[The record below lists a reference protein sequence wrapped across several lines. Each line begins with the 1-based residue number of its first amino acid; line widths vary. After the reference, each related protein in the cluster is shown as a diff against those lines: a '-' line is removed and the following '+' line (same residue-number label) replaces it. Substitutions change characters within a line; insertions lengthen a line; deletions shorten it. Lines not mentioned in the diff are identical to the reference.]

1 MLETVEKMKKKGKFT
16 KEDLAELGF
25 VDNENGDIPPVP
37 EDDEEDQAQNSVQ
50 DEQEEKPS
58 ISEQK
63 QEA

>member
-25 VDNENGDIPPVP
+25 VDNENVDIPPVP
-37 EDDEEDQAQNSVQ
+37 EDDEEDQAQTSVH

-58 ISEQK
+58 NSEQK

>member
-50 DEQEEKPS
+50 DE
-58 ISEQK
+58 
-63 QEA
+63 